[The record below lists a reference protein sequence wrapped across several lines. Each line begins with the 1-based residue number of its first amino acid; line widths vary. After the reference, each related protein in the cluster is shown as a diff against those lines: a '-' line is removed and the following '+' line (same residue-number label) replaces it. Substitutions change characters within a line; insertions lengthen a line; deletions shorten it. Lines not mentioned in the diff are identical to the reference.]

1 MKKFIYIASLFFLGC
16 STTSSIKHIDEKG
29 IALDSVHWN
38 EYTSQKIVVD
48 MASQMLSSS
57 KFSADK
63 FYAFGHIRNDTLDHP
78 DTKMLAEN
86 IVHLLKKNGNL
97 NFIEYDEK
105 NPKHKLDGYRTGSLY
120 GDMQHDSD
128 RRIMDFI
135 LQLNCTNTKTTLPF
149 WSGRTQKRNH
159 LEKGW

>member
-57 KFSADK
+57 KFSTDK

-97 NFIEYDEK
+97 NFIEYDPN
-105 NPKHKLDGYRTGSLY
+105 NPKYTIDGYCNGSLY
-120 GDMQHDSD
+120 GDMQHNSD
-128 RRIMDFI
+128 RRIMDF
-135 LQLNCTNTKTTLPF
+135 QLTITCTNTQTDLKIGS
-149 WSGRTQKRNH
+149 WKTQKRNH